1 MPPIP
6 PSALANKIFEMIKR
20 RRPDLNA
27 VVEELSRSREGRSV
41 IAEAFGIAYE
51 TYVKTARLDDAFEA
65 FVEAV
70 GLPLSADTE
79 PPIAAKAAKNGIR

>member
-6 PSALANKIFEMIKR
+6 PSALANKIVEMIRR

-27 VVEELSRSREGRSV
+27 ALEELSRSKEGRSV

-65 FVEAV
+65 FVEA
-70 GLPLSADTE
+70 LESSIDYD
-79 PPIAAKAAKNGIR
+79 I

>member
-27 VVEELSRSREGRSV
+27 VMEELSRSREGRSV
-41 IAEAFGIAYE
+41 IAEAFEIAYE

-65 FVEAV
+65 FVEA
-70 GLPLSADTE
+70 LESSINYD
-79 PPIAAKAAKNGIR
+79 I

>member
-6 PSALANKIFEMIKR
+6 PSALANKIVEMIRR

-27 VVEELSRSREGRSV
+27 ALEELSRSKEGRSV
-41 IAEAFGIAYE
+41 IAEAFEIAYE

-65 FVEAV
+65 FVEA
-70 GLPLSADTE
+70 LESSIDYD
-79 PPIAAKAAKNGIR
+79 I